1 MNYGRFTGF
10 SEKALDFLRGIQ
22 VNNYEQYYQDHKEE
36 YETLIRL
43 PMYALCTELAP
54 VIRTIDDKLDTRPVS
69 AVARLR
75 RDTRFTKDKSP
86 FRDHTWMGWRYPGER
101 RSEGFHIYWGF
112 GTDWIEIGC
121 GSYTT
126 DKKRMDALREVIL
139 NTGSEGEKVFSEPAL
154 NRDFRISG
162 ELYKKMKVPETVPE
176 SLRLLYRMKYFGFSS
191 VDAHKQWEAF
201 TSSKLISVISGGL
214 LTLAPVIQ
222 LMNRIMADTVLRE
235 EDEKEAVEQW
245 QSGILKGTVR
255 QPDEFEF

>member
-1 MNYGRFTGF
+1 
-10 SEKALDFLRGIQ
+10 
-22 VNNYEQYYQDHKEE
+22 
-36 YETLIRL
+36 
-43 PMYALCTELAP
+43 
-54 VIRTIDDKLDTRPVS
+54 
-69 AVARLR
+69 
-75 RDTRFTKDKSP
+75 
-86 FRDHTWMGWRYPGER
+86 
-101 RSEGFHIYWGF
+101 
-112 GTDWIEIGC
+112 
-121 GSYTT
+121 
-126 DKKRMDALREVIL
+126 
-139 NTGSEGEKVFSEPAL
+139 
-154 NRDFRISG
+154 
-162 ELYKKMKVPETVPE
+162 MKVPETVPE